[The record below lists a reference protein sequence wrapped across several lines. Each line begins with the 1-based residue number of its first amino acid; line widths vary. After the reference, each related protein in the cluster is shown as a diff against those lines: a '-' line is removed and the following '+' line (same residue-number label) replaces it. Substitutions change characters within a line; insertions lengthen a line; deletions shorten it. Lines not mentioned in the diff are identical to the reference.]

1 MCLIPGWQAAGCG
14 MLVMQTATEDGVCHH
29 RCEQQ
34 QIGQPWKHGS
44 SRGAEGLTGEYKMS
58 AVYRQELAGGRKFCQ
73 EILISSVF
81 DRRDFELKRGFAAK
95 PSIFLVPLSLRC
107 AT

>member
-34 QIGQPWKHGS
+34 QIGQPWKHGG
-44 SRGAEGLTGEYKMS
+44 SRGAEGLTGRYKIS
-58 AVYRQELAGGRKFCQ
+58 SLYRQEMAGGRKFCQ
-73 EILISSVF
+73 KILIGSVF
-81 DRRDFELKRGFAAK
+81 DRRDFELKRGFATK
-95 PSIFLVPLSLRC
+95 PNIFLVSLSLRC

>member
-34 QIGQPWKHGS
+34 QIGQPWKHGG
-44 SRGAEGLTGEYKMS
+44 SRGAEGLTGRYKIS
-58 AVYRQELAGGRKFCQ
+58 SLYRQEMAGGRKFCQ
-73 EILISSVF
+73 KTF
-81 DRRDFELKRGFAAK
+81 D
-95 PSIFLVPLSLRC
+95 
-107 AT
+107 